1 MSFVNNPPLI
11 VQPSVTFY
19 TTFTYWTTSI
29 DGDNTIITSREET
42 KTDIIAAT
50 ITDEILPTSIGIGI
64 DATEGPEKALWQTT
78 NNDDA
83 YETALPDLEGL
94 NLEEIDVLEAT
105 TETAPELE
113 SGEVDTTTASGP
125 ISISVT
131 PSLTSSLSSSEL
143 VQTGNSESSGS
154 SSSVATPNE
163 ASAVAD
169 FNDLDDDFI
178 LSSSSAA
185 VQEENESVGV
195 ASQASSLT
203 PSLSSTASPASRG
216 ISSRSKLTFTR
227 PSSGSFT
234 PVIRPNL
241 FRTRIRPNNRPRNR
255 ASKSTTVA
263 IITRSDVTPTLIATP
278 VSSQLQTSSPNFES
292 SSRVRNLSSASL
304 LSRGQISA
312 SVSGAPVAS
321 SAPASAI
328 SASSASI
335 NPTRASSSATSFES
349 SSDIEQIPQTQ
360 PSAPKT
366 IGINENTELEP
377 ENTPVILS
385 GVRLRRPDP
394 FKARLKERQRQRLA
408 QLRQNSAIAQ
418 GPPSSPRGPPSGAR
432 TPIFLGS
439 RSENIRRDRQK
450 KVELTKKPFKPES
463 VVKKEV
469 GSGGRISLP
478 PAIASQRDR
487 ARQRINA
494 LFRRRQPSFLRPKPS
509 ALLGQDDQDPLQ
521 VEASQLSRRRKRQVS
536 NFTK

>member
-1 MSFVNNPPLI
+1 MNNPPLI

-113 SGEVDTTTASGP
+113 SGEVDTTTTSGP

-328 SASSASI
+328 LASSASI

>member
-1 MSFVNNPPLI
+1 MNNPPLI

-131 PSLTSSLSSSEL
+131 PSLSSSLSSSEL
-143 VQTGNSESSGS
+143 VQTGNSEISGS

-304 LSRGQISA
+304 LSRGQISV
-312 SVSGAPVAS
+312 SVF
-321 SAPASAI
+321 I
-328 SASSASI
+328 W
-335 NPTRASSSATSFES
+335 
-349 SSDIEQIPQTQ
+349 
-360 PSAPKT
+360 
-366 IGINENTELEP
+366 
-377 ENTPVILS
+377 
-385 GVRLRRPDP
+385 
-394 FKARLKERQRQRLA
+394 
-408 QLRQNSAIAQ
+408 
-418 GPPSSPRGPPSGAR
+418 
-432 TPIFLGS
+432 FL
-439 RSENIRRDRQK
+439 
-450 KVELTKKPFKPES
+450 F
-463 VVKKEV
+463 
-469 GSGGRISLP
+469 
-478 PAIASQRDR
+478 
-487 ARQRINA
+487 
-494 LFRRRQPSFLRPKPS
+494 
-509 ALLGQDDQDPLQ
+509 
-521 VEASQLSRRRKRQVS
+521 
-536 NFTK
+536 

>member
-1 MSFVNNPPLI
+1 M
-11 VQPSVTFY
+11 Q
-19 TTFTYWTTSI
+19 
-29 DGDNTIITSREET
+29 
-42 KTDIIAAT
+42 
-50 ITDEILPTSIGIGI
+50 
-64 DATEGPEKALWQTT
+64 
-78 NNDDA
+78 
-83 YETALPDLEGL
+83 
-94 NLEEIDVLEAT
+94 
-105 TETAPELE
+105 
-113 SGEVDTTTASGP
+113 
-125 ISISVT
+125 
-131 PSLTSSLSSSEL
+131 
-143 VQTGNSESSGS
+143 
-154 SSSVATPNE
+154 
-163 ASAVAD
+163 AV
-169 FNDLDDDFI
+169 
-178 LSSSSAA
+178 
-185 VQEENESVGV
+185 
-195 ASQASSLT
+195 
-203 PSLSSTASPASRG
+203 
-216 ISSRSKLTFTR
+216 
-227 PSSGSFT
+227 
-234 PVIRPNL
+234 
-241 FRTRIRPNNRPRNR
+241 
-255 ASKSTTVA
+255 
-263 IITRSDVTPTLIATP
+263 
-278 VSSQLQTSSPNFES
+278 
-292 SSRVRNLSSASL
+292 
-304 LSRGQISA
+304 
-312 SVSGAPVAS
+312 
-321 SAPASAI
+321 
-328 SASSASI
+328 
-335 NPTRASSSATSFES
+335 SATSFES